1 MHRGALFTFA
11 LVSLLGCGGDSGD
24 TANGGGTL
32 DDATAARYLGS
43 AIVRIDYPG
52 DFDDCERILP
62 AFVAVGEPVSS
73 QSVTEN
79 NPLHLSVGT
88 TNAEASNPS
97 VEGDFLTLSAL
108 VAQVDLGP
116 TPVMLQYWTLNVS
129 GSDVFGTLTDT
140 HLTERLAFNQMW
152 TQHMIAGDVYT
163 TGIYP
168 FILDRNRCTLSG
180 TLSPTQATIHI
191 EGQVSSAD
199 FWTDVARGF
208 TIDVVAER

>member
-1 MHRGALFTFA
+1 MSRTALLAFI

-43 AIVRIDYPG
+43 ATVRIDYPG
-52 DFDDCERILP
+52 DFNDSVRILP
-62 AFVAVGEPVSS
+62 AFVQVGQPVSS

-88 TNAEASNPS
+88 TNTEASNTS

-116 TPVMLQYWTLNVS
+116 TAVMLQYWTLNVS
-129 GSDVFGTLTDT
+129 GSGIFGTLTDT
-140 HLTERLAFNQMW
+140 HWTERLAFNEMW

-168 FILDRNRCTLSG
+168 FILDRNCTLSG
-180 TLSPTQATIHI
+180 TLTPTQATIHI